1 MAVILYLYDLV
12 VALYDLMLILLLVHP
27 LLLTFAESN

>member
-12 VALYDLMLILLLVHP
+12 VALYDLMLILLLVHR